1 MLKIVYGKQ
10 IEELTPRDFGF
21 RQRYFYIWR
30 ESFSMEVSDKTE
42 HEIVFGLNEKGEDEI
57 GKVLEIWN
65 GNKKVFDHTNF
76 DFARLLHG
84 LESLDDE
91 SWYKD
96 LI

>member
-10 IEELTPRDFGF
+10 IEELTPRAFGSF
-21 RQRYFYIWR
+21 RPRAVYIWR
-30 ESFSMEVSDKTE
+30 ESFSMEVSDKSE

-76 DFARLLHG
+76 DFARLHG